1 MPEVATLSSLKR
13 LVQLPRSFYYDP
25 PDQVA
30 RGLLGK
36 LLVRPEAGEEARG
49 RANAGGNHWALA
61 GRIVEAE
68 AYFGITDPAAH
79 ASAGKTERN
88 FVLFGPPGHAYVYFI
103 YGMYFCVNVSCQE
116 EGIAGC
122 VLLRALEPVVGL
134 DIMGRLR
141 TSRKGVL
148 SERVA
153 ARPASGPGCLCQ
165 ALGITRAAFN
175 NVDFT
180 SAHSPL
186 QIWDDGFRP
195 GEIVVTPRIGVHKDA
210 DRPARFLIGENP
222 YVSVRPR
229 RPRKTMP
236 CPEAR

>member
-1 MPEVATLSSLKR
+1 MPEVAILADPKR
-13 LVQLPRSFYYDP
+13 LVQIPRSFYYDP

-36 LLVRPEAGEEARG
+36 LLVRPEAGEARHRRAEAAG
-49 RANAGGNHWALA
+49 RRWVLA

-88 FVLFGPPGHAYVYFI
+88 AVLFGPPGHAYVYFI

-122 VLLRALEPVVGL
+122 VLLRALEPVTGL
-134 DIMGRLR
+134 DLMGRQR

-165 ALGITRAAFN
+165 AFGITRAVFN
-175 NVDFT
+175 GVDFT
-180 SAHSPL
+180 SADSPL

-210 DRPARFLIGENP
+210 DRPARFLVGDNP

-229 RPRKTMP
+229 KPRGN
-236 CPEAR
+236 ARELEVR